1 MDEAYRFHHPGC
13 DFSAGGINTCLC
25 MQWVWMGYIHTDFV
39 SEYGD
44 FFRNDGSD
52 FAGLPGDNA
61 GSHKKRPFCGIY
73 SSCQAGRFYR
83 RQCSFISV
91 PSAGRAE
98 VFQTG
103 FDADV
108 CLLYRNRI

>member
-52 FAGLPGDNA
+52 FAGLQGDNA
-61 GSHKKRPFCGIY
+61 GSPKSHMPLN
-73 SSCQAGRFYR
+73 SH
-83 RQCSFISV
+83 
-91 PSAGRAE
+91 
-98 VFQTG
+98 G
-103 FDADV
+103 F
-108 CLLYRNRI
+108 